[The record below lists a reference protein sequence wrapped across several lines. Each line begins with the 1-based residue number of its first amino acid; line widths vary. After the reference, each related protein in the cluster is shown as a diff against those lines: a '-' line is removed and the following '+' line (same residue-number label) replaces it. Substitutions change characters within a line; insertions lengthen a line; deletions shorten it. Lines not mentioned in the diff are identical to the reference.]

1 MNRQKADRVLMV
13 AFAVFATAIFVRWF
27 HREAL
32 WAQALFRMAEAALI
46 GGVADWFAV
55 TALFRRP
62 LGIAFH
68 TAIIPRNREKIVQAI
83 AYMVQEE
90 FLSRQSIQRH
100 LQKLKLAKLL
110 ICWMEDGGKASV
122 FRFLERVITAWLSEA
137 DRMKLSST
145 LAQALQLRLRAVPL
159 HRYLPALGRWLLHY
173 GETAKILDLIVAQ
186 AKQAAARP
194 TARQELYQYLEK
206 TARQATGESTLGRLF
221 GAFLRTFDFINLDN
235 AAEVLHQRL
244 LSELQDLEKPDHP
257 LRQWLTERLAE
268 SISELEHNAEWQ
280 TSLEEWKSGLIDRL
294 PLEEF
299 LQPLVQ
305 ALLGTVDTEADDA
318 VAAHP
323 LTIAVLRF
331 ADTYWET
338 FRQDTILQD
347 WLERHLQEAAAEV
360 VLSEHSLI
368 GELVGQA
375 LGILSDE
382 ELNAFIEDKVGA
394 DLAWIRVNGSV
405 VGALAGLVVF
415 FGGQY
420 IYIPYIWPWITS
432 GR

>member
-1 MNRQKADRVLMV
+1 MNRQKADRVLMA
-13 AFAVFATAIFVRWF
+13 AFAVFAAAVLVRWF
-27 HREAL
+27 HREAV
-32 WAQALFRMAEAALI
+32 WAQAIFRTAEAALV

-68 TAIIPRNREKIVQAI
+68 TAIIPRNREKIVQSI

-100 LQKLKLAKLL
+100 LQKLKLVKLL
-110 ICWMEDGGKASV
+110 INWIEDGGKVSI
-122 FRFLERVITAWLSEA
+122 FRFLERIIDTWLAEA
-137 DRMKLSST
+137 DRMKLSSFLT
-145 LAQALQLRLRAVPL
+145 QAVQVRLRAAPL
-159 HRYLPALGRWLLHY
+159 HRYVPALGRWLLCS
-173 GETAKILDLIVAQ
+173 GKTEAIFDLVVVQARQVAERPS
-186 AKQAAARP
+186 AKQD
-194 TARQELYQYLEK
+194 LYHYLEK
-206 TARQATGESTLGRLF
+206 SSRQATGESTLGRMF
-221 GAFLRTFDFINLDN
+221 GAFLRTFDFINLDK

-244 LSELQDLEKPDHP
+244 LAELQELEQPDHP
-257 LRQWLTERLAE
+257 LRRWLTDRLVE
-268 SISELEHNAEWQ
+268 SLSELEHNTDWQ
-280 TSLEEWKSGLIDRL
+280 TSLEQWKSGLIDRL

-299 LQPLVQ
+299 LKPLVH
-305 ALLGTVDTEADDA
+305 AMLGPGEVEADSSS
-318 VAAHP
+318 HP
-323 LTIAVLRF
+323 LTIAMLRF
-331 ADTYWET
+331 ADMYWQT
-338 FRQDTILQD
+338 FRQDIALQD
-347 WLERHLQEAAAEV
+347 WLERHLQEAATEV

-375 LGILSDE
+375 LGTLSDD
-382 ELNAFIEDKVGA
+382 ELNAFIEDKVGE

-420 IYIPYIWPWITS
+420 IYMPYIWPWLFS